1 MNPESTEDPDPA
13 LALTG
18 IDGGN
23 PLAFLAALGTLRTLS
38 LAWPQRDVKM
48 KWAAHTGAWRPL
60 LSASLPLIEDDVVA
74 VLDERLRQ
82 MVDHP
87 ALTFADDLN
96 VEASK
101 FRKFAMIANAAAQ
114 TVGDADSRIAADFA
128 AAFGCDVL
136 ATKEGVVQDT
146 ALRTMSGA
154 GHQHF
159 LVFMRSI
166 VKQTGPQ
173 HLRKTLF
180 ARWAYDDAV
189 VNQTLRWDPADDSR
203 YALRWRD
210 PSGDPAR
217 KQGGGMLGAN
227 RLAIEGL
234 PLITC
239 APVGATLRT
248 TGFTGSGARST
259 FWDWPI
265 WTLPVG
271 LDVCRSLLAHAA
283 LVKSAPAGQDELR
296 AIGVAAAF
304 RSQRITIGK
313 FRNFAPSTAVF

>member
-1 MNPESTEDPDPA
+1 MNTQTNSVAEP
-13 LALTG
+13 LVLTG

-38 LAWPQRDVKM
+38 LAWPQHHVKM
-48 KWAAHTGAWRPL
+48 AWTDHAGAWRPSL
-60 LSASLPLIEDDVVA
+60 FASLSLTEAAVVA
-74 VLDERLRQ
+74 ILDERLRR

-87 ALTFADDLN
+87 ALAFADDLS
-96 VEASK
+96 VTPQV
-101 FRKFAMIANAAAQ
+101 FRTFAQAANGAAVDVPD
-114 TVGDADSRIAADFA
+114 TDDRVAADFA
-128 AAFGCDVL
+128 AAFACDSLVTNNGL
-136 ATKEGVVQDT
+136 VQDT

-159 LVFMRSI
+159 LAFMRLI
-166 VKQTGPQ
+166 VKQTEAR
-173 HLRKTLF
+173 HLCKALF
-180 ARWAYDDAV
+180 ERWAYDDAV
-189 VNQTLRWDPADDSR
+189 ANQTLRWDPADDSQ

-217 KQGGGMLGAN
+217 KKAGGMLGAN

-234 PLITC
+234 PFVTC

-248 TGFTGSGARST
+248 TGFTGSGARDT
-259 FWDWPI
+259 FWTWPI
-265 WTLPVG
+265 WTSPVG
-271 LDVCRSLLAHAA
+271 IDVCRSLLAHAS
-283 LVKSAPAGQDELR
+283 LVRHAPAGCVELR

-313 FRNFAPSTAVF
+313 FRNFAPATAVF